1 MIFYASSFLQKPESN
16 RADISREDINGFMN
30 ALHEAPTDKGL
41 SLIIHTPGGDANA
54 VESIVEYLHAKFE
67 YIEVI
72 VPYLAMSGGSMIS
85 LASDK
90 LIMGRQ
96 SQLGPIDPQFQIG
109 NTYYSARAIAEGFL
123 QAKADITEDTRLA
136 HLWAPILQNMGPSL
150 VLEASK
156 SLSYSE
162 QLVRNWLIERNLI
175 KAKDADSKKKTAN
188 EIASYFNAA
197 ETSSDHQIH
206 VHGQRIGPARLVEL
220 DLKVEY
226 IESDQ
231 AIQDEILTAYHL
243 MTLIF
248 ENSVSVKFIASHLE
262 KLWMKNQQQVVM
274 QQQVI
279 GQ

>member
-123 QAKADITEDTRLA
+123 QAKADITQDTRLA

-162 QLVRNWLIERNLI
+162 QLVRNWLIERDLI
-175 KAKDADSKKKTAN
+175 KASDAESKIKTAN

-197 ETSSDHQIH
+197 QTSSDRQIH
-206 VHGQRIGPARLVEL
+206 VHGQRIGPARLIEL
-220 DLKVEY
+220 DLKIKY
-226 IESDQ
+226 LESDQ
-231 AIQDEILTAYHL
+231 AIQDEVLTAYHL

-248 ENSVSVKFIASHLE
+248 ENSVSVKFIASHLK

-274 QQQVI
+274 QQPVI

>member
-1 MIFYASSFLQKPESN
+1 
-16 RADISREDINGFMN
+16 MN

-123 QAKADITEDTRLA
+123 QAKADITRDTSLA
-136 HLWAPILQNMGPSL
+136 HLWAPILQNMGP
-150 VLEASK
+150 
-156 SLSYSE
+156 
-162 QLVRNWLIERNLI
+162 
-175 KAKDADSKKKTAN
+175 
-188 EIASYFNAA
+188 
-197 ETSSDHQIH
+197 
-206 VHGQRIGPARLVEL
+206 
-220 DLKVEY
+220 
-226 IESDQ
+226 
-231 AIQDEILTAYHL
+231 
-243 MTLIF
+243 
-248 ENSVSVKFIASHLE
+248 
-262 KLWMKNQQQVVM
+262 
-274 QQQVI
+274 
-279 GQ
+279 